1 MPPPMAL
8 LHSRVKPLQEAASE
22 LPVTI
27 YECEGVCGF
36 ESENKE
42 IVEAHERTCPK
53 LQEALRNTDSSPKK
67 PSARIVAGMNL
78 WAQGNSRGQSGD
90 GSTDD
95 TKEAIPGE
103 SVEDSVSVRGRKRKP
118 IDYSAM
124 AQAGLDGS
132 AALMS
137 QGELLDAQ
145 DFRHT
150 TKKVKRSG
158 CMFCDD
164 PSMMDLI
171 ACADC
176 QTAVHRRCAVALSN
190 REDADSLS
198 QGDICPACMDTD
210 GTWASCLSCGLKG
223 RTVLAMVLCQSCGL
237 WIHADCAGVS
247 DEQMMEVNRFTC
259 GPCKRKPTR
268 PPPPPPPPV
277 SRTSPPVGGRV
288 SPPGMP
294 KPPKVQKM
302 PRESRQ
308 ADSKMKDQLVA
319 LREENRDLKRKLA
332 QTTTTVEKLK
342 AELDQVKA
350 KHSQQSEATRRE
362 HEVELRALQS
372 KVKKLQQSQAF
383 PTADKWLSAAKK
395 GADYKAPAAAKP
407 EPKPAEAGKAE
418 PAAKKEPPT
427 VAAGDLPPN
436 WRAYEDDEDGTL
448 YYHNSATGAT
458 QWEKP
463 TA

>member
-1 MPPPMAL
+1 
-8 LHSRVKPLQEAASE
+8 
-22 LPVTI
+22 
-27 YECEGVCGF
+27 
-36 ESENKE
+36 
-42 IVEAHERTCPK
+42 
-53 LQEALRNTDSSPKK
+53 
-67 PSARIVAGMNL
+67 
-78 WAQGNSRGQSGD
+78 
-90 GSTDD
+90 
-95 TKEAIPGE
+95 
-103 SVEDSVSVRGRKRKP
+103 
-118 IDYSAM
+118 
-124 AQAGLDGS
+124 
-132 AALMS
+132 
-137 QGELLDAQ
+137 
-145 DFRHT
+145 
-150 TKKVKRSG
+150 
-158 CMFCDD
+158 
-164 PSMMDLI
+164 
-171 ACADC
+171 
-176 QTAVHRRCAVALSN
+176 
-190 REDADSLS
+190 
-198 QGDICPACMDTD
+198 
-210 GTWASCLSCGLKG
+210 
-223 RTVLAMVLCQSCGL
+223 
-237 WIHADCAGVS
+237 
-247 DEQMMEVNRFTC
+247 
-259 GPCKRKPTR
+259 
-268 PPPPPPPPV
+268 
-277 SRTSPPVGGRV
+277 
-288 SPPGMP
+288 
-294 KPPKVQKM
+294 
-302 PRESRQ
+302 
-308 ADSKMKDQLVA
+308 MKDQLVA